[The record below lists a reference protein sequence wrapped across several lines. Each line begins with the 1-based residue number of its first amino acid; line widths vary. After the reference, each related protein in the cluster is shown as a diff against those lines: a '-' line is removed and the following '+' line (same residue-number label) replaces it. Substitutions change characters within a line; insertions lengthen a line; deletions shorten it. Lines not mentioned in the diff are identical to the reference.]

1 MTTRTEHT
9 YYLTPTDHPLITVHD
24 GPNQGRVSFHH
35 SDGLNGAFCV
45 QMTTAQVNAVRVLLD
60 ALESLKQAELA
71 WNQQHLVAVTQSAE
85 VGF

>member
-1 MTTRTEHT
+1 MRTHAEHR
-9 YYLTPTDHPLITVHD
+9 YYLAPTDQPLTTVHD
-24 GPNQGRVSFHH
+24 GVNQGLVTFHH
-35 SDGLNGAFCV
+35 SDVQHGFSV
-45 QMTTAQVNAVRVLLD
+45 QMSTAQLPAVRVLLD